1 MSQDDEDVQLFET
14 EASELLDDMEQSLL
28 QLEDDPNDMDHINS
42 VFRAAHTIKGS
53 AGLFAY
59 EAVIAFTH
67 GVESVLD
74 RVRAGE
80 LQISQ
85 DLLSLLLACRDV
97 MGQLVDAAIAGHGGG
112 DAELQQ
118 KGRALSA
125 QLNTYLQDASA
136 VPEHDCMDGGDRVKQ
151 EARTEEQLSRA
162 ASVTAAEDPATR
174 DGSPDGE
181 SVPADTTLG
190 DHWHI
195 SIRFGHDVLRNG
207 MDPQSFIRYLGTQG
221 DIVNLITL
229 WDEMPAAEAMDPE
242 SCYLAFEIDFDT
254 ELDKQAIEDIFQ
266 FVIDD
271 CSLRILSP
279 LKSLSQYQTAIEE
292 TVTDEQQ
299 RLGDI
304 LIDSG
309 ATTPREIDE
318 ALQQQAAAQTGSEP
332 HEPIGK
338 VLQRDG
344 VVYPEVVETAVKKQ
358 QQVREKQALANTSI
372 RVSADKLEQ
381 LIDLVGE
388 LVISSAN
395 TKLLGNRTQDTALME
410 SLENMSRLVEDI
422 RDTGLGLRM
431 VPIGETFNRF
441 RRVVRDVSQ
450 SMGKDI
456 ELQISGADK
465 ELDKTVVEKIGD
477 PLMHLVRNSID
488 HGIEV
493 AEIRQQHN
501 KPAKGKLK
509 LNAYHDS
516 GSIVIEVEDDGGGL
530 PRDKILAKAQQLGLV
545 SPNQSLT
552 DQEVYRLIFEPGF
565 STAEQVTN
573 ISGRGVGMDV
583 VRRNIEALR
592 GHVDVE
598 SWPGKGSRFSIRLP
612 LTLAIIDGFL
622 VRIGSASYVIPLDM
636 VEECVELPDQAET
649 EQGSNYVNLRG
660 EVLPFIRLAELFRET
675 GSRTRRENI
684 VVTHFAGQKAGLV
697 VDELL
702 GEYQTVIKPLGRIF
716 THLEGVSGATIL
728 GSGEVAMII
737 DVPDLVQQVAIN
749 GSQRIRGGMEM
760 PSMLAH

>member
-1 MSQDDEDVQLFET
+1 MNQDEDVQLFET
-14 EASELLDDMEQSLL
+14 EANELLDDMEQSLL

-59 EAVIAFTH
+59 EAVISFTH

-74 RVRAGE
+74 RTRAGE
-80 LQISQ
+80 LEISK

-97 MGQLVDAAIAGHGGG
+97 MGQLVDAAIAGHDGG
-112 DAELQQ
+112 DAEVQQ

-125 QLNTYLQDASA
+125 QLNTYLQDSSS
-136 VPEHDCMDGGDRVKQ
+136 VPEHDP
-151 EARTEEQLSRA
+151 A
-162 ASVTAAEDPATR
+162 ASDQNTDR
-174 DGSPDGE
+174 E
-181 SVPADTTLG
+181 SIAADTTQSDYWL
-190 DHWHI
+190 I
-195 SIRFGHDVLRNG
+195 SIHFGHDVLRNG

-221 DIVNLITL
+221 DIVSLITL
-229 WDEMPAAEAMDPE
+229 WDEMPAAGEMDPE
-242 SCYLAFEIDFDT
+242 SCYLAFEIEFDT
-254 ELDKQAIEDIFQ
+254 ELDKQSIEDIFQ

-271 CSLRILSP
+271 CRLHILP
-279 LKSLSQYQTAIEE
+279 PMTNLSRYQTAIEE
-292 TVTDEQQ
+292 SVTDEQQ

-304 LIDSG
+304 LVDSG
-309 ATTPREIDE
+309 AATPREIDV
-318 ALQQQAAAQTGSEP
+318 ALQEQAAAQTGSEP

-358 QQVREKQALANTSI
+358 QQVRLANKSI

-395 TKLLGNRTQDTALME
+395 TKLLGDRTQDTALME

-488 HGIEV
+488 HGIEA

-501 KPAKGKLK
+501 KPAKGKLT

-545 SPNQSLT
+545 NPNQSLS
-552 DQEVYRLIFEPGF
+552 DQEIYRLIFEPGF

-622 VRIGSASYVIPLDM
+622 VRIGNASYVIPLDM
-636 VEECVELPDQAET
+636 VEECVELPEQAET
-649 EQGSNYVNLRG
+649 GQGSNYVNLRG

-749 GSQRIRGGMEM
+749 GSQKIKGGMEM

>member
-1 MSQDDEDVQLFET
+1 MSQDEDVQLFET
-14 EASELLDDMEQSLL
+14 EAGELLDDMEQSLL
-28 QLEDDPNDMDHINS
+28 QLENNPGDMDHINS

-59 EAVIAFTH
+59 EALIGFTH

-80 LQISQ
+80 LAISQ
-85 DLLSLLLACRDV
+85 ELLSLLLSCRDV
-97 MGQLVDAAIAGHGGG
+97 MGQLVDAAVAGHDGGS
-112 DAELQQ
+112 AEVQQ

-125 QLNTYLQDASA
+125 QLDTYLEDSLQ
-136 VPEHDCMDGGDRVKQ
+136 VPEPH
-151 EARTEEQLSRA
+151 LA
-162 ASVTAAEDPATR
+162 ASDENPGR
-174 DGSPDGE
+174 E
-181 SVPADTTLG
+181 SVPADTAQG
-190 DHWHI
+190 DYWHI

-221 DIVNLITL
+221 DIVSLVTL
-229 WDEMPAAEAMDPE
+229 WDEMPAAEYMDPE
-242 SCYLAFEIDFDT
+242 SCYLAFEIEFDT
-254 ELDKQAIEDIFQ
+254 DLNKLAIEEIFQ

-271 CSLRILSP
+271 CRLRILPP
-279 LKSLSQYQTAIEE
+279 LTKLPQYQAVIEE
-292 TVTDEQQ
+292 TDTDEQQ
-299 RLGDI
+299 RLGEI
-304 LIDSG
+304 LVKSG
-309 ATTPREIDE
+309 ATTSREIDE
-318 ALQQQAAAQTGSEP
+318 ALQQQTTTQTNSEP
-332 HEPIGK
+332 DEPIGK
-338 VLQRDG
+338 VLLREG
-344 VVYPEVVETAVKKQ
+344 VVLPEVIETAVAKQ
-358 QQVREKQALANTSI
+358 KQVRENQALANKSI

-395 TKLLGNRTQDTALME
+395 TRLLGDRTRDTALIE

-456 ELQISGADK
+456 ELELSGSDK

-477 PLMHLVRNSID
+477 PLMHLVRNAID
-488 HGIEV
+488 HGIES
-493 AEIRQQHN
+493 AETRQENN
-501 KPAKGKLK
+501 KPARGKLK

-530 PRDKILAKAQQLGLV
+530 PRDKILDKARQLGLV
-545 SPNQSLT
+545 SPNQSLS

-592 GHVDVE
+592 GQVDVE
-598 SWPGKGSRFSIRLP
+598 SRPGKGSRFSIRLP

-622 VRIGSASYVIPLDM
+622 VRVGDASYVIPLDM
-636 VEECVELPDQAET
+636 VEECVELPAHANDDQANE
-649 EQGSNYVNLRG
+649 YINLRG
-660 EVLPFIRLAELFRET
+660 EVLPFIHLGELFRET
-675 GSRTRRENI
+675 GGRSRRENI
-684 VVTHFAGQKAGLV
+684 VVTSFAGQKAGLV

-702 GEYQTVIKPLGRIF
+702 GEYQTVIKPLGKIF
-716 THLEGVSGATIL
+716 SHLEGVSGATIL

-737 DVPDLVQQVAIN
+737 DVPELIQRVAMN
-749 GSQRIRGGMEM
+749 GNRRIRDGVEM